1 MDRTGETW
9 KRSKGDTGLRP
20 VSQLS
25 KPLLA
30 RESLIF
36 NEVRLER
43 TPIQPEKVSE
53 MSTDDRD
60 TSPDVTGEETQ
71 AEMPAELPEEGPTQ
85 MKDAMNEMGTPKELT
100 PGDIVEGIVAAVGD
114 LGVSVAVG
122 AKFEGLVPRAE
133 FPREE
138 DLPKLDERIMVA
150 VVRVDEEHDVIMLSK
165 KRADYE
171 RVWRVLEEAKS
182 TGEVVTAM
190 VTERVKGGLRVD
202 VGVPGFVPASQVATR
217 TPRNLDGFVGRELR
231 LRVLEVDRKAKK
243 VVLSHRQVVDEER
256 DKRKSETMAKLYEGA
271 VVEGKVRS
279 LTDYGAF
286 VDLGGVDG
294 LLHISE
300 MSWVRVDKPA
310 ELLKVGQRVRVMVLA
325 IEGEG
330 ERISLGRRQ
339 ILPDPWQVIGDKLK
353 PGMVVSARIT
363 RVVRNGA
370 FARVEGIEGIELE
383 GFMPMREMAD
393 RSVTDA
399 KSIVAAGQVVQAKV
413 VELRPDA
420 RKMTLS
426 LTEAEQ
432 EREREEYRK
441 VMATRKNTEEERP
454 SALGEALLAAG
465 LTAAEKKPAAGE
477 GEEKPKAKRARKPK
491 AEKAEAE
498 AEAEDAEAEAEAEA
512 AEEAAAVEEAI
523 VEAEIEEAI
532 IEAEIEE
539 AAIEEAVVEAV
550 IEEAILEE
558 AIIEAE
564 IEEAAVEEAVAEAVI
579 EGAIIEAEVEA
590 ELEAEAESAVP
601 TASSALVTYHL
612 SGTPELAAAA
622 EEAEAEAEAETPTEE
637 RPGEAAE

>member
-1 MDRTGETW
+1 
-9 KRSKGDTGLRP
+9 
-20 VSQLS
+20 
-25 KPLLA
+25 
-30 RESLIF
+30 
-36 NEVRLER
+36 
-43 TPIQPEKVSE
+43 
-53 MSTDDRD
+53 MSADDRD
-60 TSPDVTGEETQ
+60 ISADVTGEEVQ
-71 AEMPAELPEEGPTQ
+71 AETPAEPRQEGPSQ
-85 MKDAMNEMGTPKELT
+85 MKDAMSEMGTPKELT
-100 PGDIVEGIVAAVGD
+100 AGDIVEGIVAAVGD
-114 LGVSVAVG
+114 QGVSVAVG

-138 DLPKLDERIMVA
+138 DLPKLDEKIMVA

-171 RVWRVLEEAKS
+171 RVWRVLEDAKG
-182 TGEVVTAM
+182 TGDVVTAM

-256 DKRKSETMAKLYEGA
+256 DKRRSETMAKLYEGA

-294 LLHISE
+294 LLHVSE
-300 MSWVRVDKPA
+300 MSWVRVDKPS
-310 ELLKVGQRVRVMVLA
+310 ELLKVGQRVRVMVLS

-353 PGMVVSARIT
+353 PGQVVSARIT

-399 KSIVAAGQVVQAKV
+399 KSIVQAGQVLQVKV

-441 VMATRKNTEEERP
+441 VMATRKSTEEERP

-465 LTAAEKKPAAGE
+465 LTAADEKPGAAAE
-477 GEEKPKAKRARKPK
+477 GQEKPKAKRARKPK
-491 AEKAEAE
+491 AEKAEAQADAE
-498 AEAEDAEAEAEAEA
+498 AEAEAAEAEAEA
-512 AEEAAAVEEAI
+512 AEEAAVEEA
-523 VEAEIEEAI
+523 VLEAEIEEAVV
-532 IEAEIEE
+532 EE
-539 AAIEEAVVEAV
+539 AAAV
-550 IEEAILEE
+550 EE
-558 AIIEAE
+558 AIIEAA
-564 IEEAAVEEAVAEAVI
+564 IEEGRRRSSDRGSAAVRGGRQKRPSIAGSAAVRR
-579 EGAIIEAEVEA
+579 GHHRG
-590 ELEAEAESAVP
+590 S
-601 TASSALVTYHL
+601 
-612 SGTPELAAAA
+612 
-622 EEAEAEAEAETPTEE
+622 
-637 RPGEAAE
+637 R